1 MTKSL
6 ILFRLTCSIW
16 ATGVSAQTPCEELK
30 SLSLLKATITE
41 AAVVPAGPFRQG
53 SARELPAHCRVAAVL
68 TPSTDSHIKMEVWL
82 PVAWNG
88 KFQAVGNGGW
98 AGRITYTDG
107 GNASVAHSMVSALG
121 EHYATASTD
130 TGHDATVT
138 PGASFALGHPEKL
151 IDYGYRA
158 IHEMT
163 VQSKAIITAF
173 YGRAPRLSYWNSC
186 SNGGRQG
193 LMEAQRF
200 PQDFDGILAGA
211 PASNWTGRAIHALWV
226 AQAVHKHEASYIPP
240 AKYSL
245 IHNAVLQACDAID
258 GVKDGVLED
267 PLRCKFD
274 PGVLLCK
281 EADGPGCL
289 TAQQVETVRKIY
301 SPAINPRTKQEIYP
315 GLAPG
320 SELGW
325 ATYAGPRPFATAE
338 DHFRFVVFKD
348 PNWNYR
354 TLNFETDIALA
365 ERIDKGTINALDPN
379 LNLFFRRGGKLLQ
392 YHGWSDP
399 QIPPLHSVKY
409 YKSAV
414 DAMGGADRVHASYRL
429 FMAPGMGHCGGGP
442 GPNTFDAFGALREW
456 VEEGKAPDQIVAS
469 RLVNGTAVRTR
480 PLCPYPQVAVYKK
493 TGDTNDAANFFCKA
507 P

>member
-1 MTKSL
+1 MTAL
-6 ILFRLTCSIW
+6 L
-16 ATGVSAQTPCEELK
+16 SAQTPCERLP
-30 SLSLLKATITE
+30 SVSLLKAAITE
-41 AAVVPAGPFRQG
+41 AELVPAGPFRRGNAQER
-53 SARELPAHCRVAAVL
+53 ATKVLPAHCRVAAVL
-68 TPSTDSHIKMEVWL
+68 TPSTDSHIEMEVWL
-82 PVAWNG
+82 PVDWNG

-98 AGRITYTDG
+98 AGRITFTE
-107 GNASVAHSMVSALG
+107 GNNSAVAHSMASALR

-130 TGHDATVT
+130 TGHNAAVT

-163 VQSKAIITAF
+163 AQSKAIMTAF

-211 PASNWTGRAIHALWV
+211 PASNWTGRAIQSLWV
-226 AQAVHKHEASYIPP
+226 AQASHKDEASYIPP

-245 IHNAVLQACDAID
+245 IHDAVLQACDTMD

-267 PLRCKFD
+267 PMRCKFD
-274 PGVLLCK
+274 PSVLLCK
-281 EADGPGCL
+281 EADGPTCL
-289 TAQQVETVRKIY
+289 TAQQVETARKIY
-301 SPAINPRTKQEIYP
+301 SPAVNPRTKQEIYP

-320 SELGW
+320 SEPGW
-325 ATYAGPRPFATAE
+325 ATYAGPRPFATGE
-338 DHFRFVVFKD
+338 EHFKFVVFKD
-348 PNWNYR
+348 PNWTYR
-354 TLNFETDIALA
+354 TLNFDTDVALA
-365 ERIDKGTINALDPN
+365 ERIDGGMINALNPN
-379 LNLFFRRGGKLLQ
+379 LSAFFTRGGKLLQ

-399 QIPPLHSVKY
+399 QIPPLHSVNY
-409 YKSAV
+409 YKSV
-414 DAMGGADRVHASYRL
+414 LDAMGGADRVHSSYRL
-429 FMAPGMGHCGGGP
+429 FMVPGMGHCGGGP
-442 GPNTFDAFGALREW
+442 GPNTFDAFGALEEW
-456 VEEGKAPDQIVAS
+456 VEKGKAPEQIIAS
-469 RLVNGTAVRTR
+469 RLGNGTAVRTR

-493 TGDTNDAANFFCKA
+493 TGATDDAASFFCKT

>member
-1 MTKSL
+1 MTRSL
-6 ILFRLTCSIW
+6 LACSISVV
-16 ATGVSAQTPCEELK
+16 AIVSAQTPCERLK
-30 SLSLLKATITE
+30 SLSLLNATITKAE
-41 AAVVPAGPFRQG
+41 LVAAGPFRLAN
-53 SARELPAHCRVAAVL
+53 ARESAAQVLPAHCRVAAVL
-68 TPSTDSHIKMEVWL
+68 APSTDSHIEMEVWL
-82 PVAWNG
+82 PVDWNG

-98 AGRITYTDG
+98 AGRITF
-107 GNASVAHSMVSALG
+107 AAMIPALQ
-121 EHYATASTD
+121 ERYATASTD
-130 TGHDATVT
+130 TGHNAAVT
-138 PGASFALGHPEKL
+138 PGASFAPGHPEKL

-158 IHEMT
+158 VHEMT
-163 VQSKAIITAF
+163 AQSKAIITAF
-173 YGRAPRLSYWNSC
+173 YGRAPGRSYWNSC

-211 PASNWTGRAIHALWV
+211 PASNWTGRAIQSLWV
-226 AQAVHKHEASYIPP
+226 ARAVHRDETSYIPP

-245 IHNAVLQACDAID
+245 IHDAVIEACDTID

-274 PGVLLCK
+274 PSVLLCK
-281 EADGPGCL
+281 EADGPACL

-301 SPAINPRTKQEIYP
+301 SPAVNPRTKQEIYP

-325 ATYAGPRPFATAE
+325 ATFAGPRPFATGE
-338 DHFRFVVFKD
+338 DHFKFVVFKD

-354 TLNFETDIALA
+354 ALNFDTDIALA
-365 ERIDKGTINALDPN
+365 ERIDNGTINALNPN
-379 LNLFFRRGGKLLQ
+379 LNTYFARGGKLLQ

-409 YKSAV
+409 HGSV
-414 DAMGGADRVHASYRL
+414 LDAMGGANKVQAAYRL
-429 FMAPGMGHCGGGP
+429 FMVPGMAHCGGGS
-442 GPNTFDAFGALREW
+442 GPNTFNAFGALEEW
-456 VEEGKAPDQIVAS
+456 VEKGKAPDQIIAS
-469 RLVNGTAVRTR
+469 RIVNGSAVRTR

-493 TGDTNDAANFFCKA
+493 TGGTDDAVNFVCKA

>member
-1 MTKSL
+1 M
-6 ILFRLTCSIW
+6 
-16 ATGVSAQTPCEELK
+16 
-30 SLSLLKATITE
+30 
-41 AAVVPAGPFRQG
+41 
-53 SARELPAHCRVAAVL
+53 
-68 TPSTDSHIKMEVWL
+68 D
-82 PVAWNG
+82 WNG

-98 AGRITYTDG
+98 AGTIIFSE
-107 GNASVAHSMVSALG
+107 GNNAAVAHSMVSALR
-121 EHYATASTD
+121 ERYATASTD
-130 TGHDATVT
+130 TGHNAAVT

-158 IHEMT
+158 VHEMT

-200 PQDFDGILAGA
+200 PRDFDAILAGA
-211 PASNWTGRAIHALWV
+211 PAKNWTGRAIQALWV

-240 AKYSL
+240 AKYSV
-245 IHNAVLQACDAID
+245 IHNAVLEACDTID
-258 GVKDGVLED
+258 GVKDG
-267 PLRCKFD
+267 R
-274 PGVLLCK
+274 
-281 EADGPGCL
+281 L
-289 TAQQVETVRKIY
+289 TAQQVETVRNIY
-301 SPAINPRTKQEIYP
+301 SPAVNPRTKQEIYP

-325 ATYAGPRPFATAE
+325 ATYAGPRPFATTD
-338 DHFRFVVFKD
+338 DHFKFVVFKD

-354 TLNFETDIALA
+354 ALNFDSDITMA

-379 LNLFFRRGGKLLQ
+379 LSPFFTRGGKLLQ
-392 YHGWSDP
+392 YHGWGDP

-409 YKSAV
+409 YRSV
-414 DAMGGADRVHASYRL
+414 LDAMGDADKVHASYRL
-429 FMAPGMGHCGGGP
+429 FMVPGMGHCGGGT
-442 GPNTFDAFGALREW
+442 GPNTFDALGALREW
-456 VEEGKAPDQIVAS
+456 VEDGKAPDRIVAS

-480 PLCPYPQVAVYKK
+480 PLCPYPQAAVYKK